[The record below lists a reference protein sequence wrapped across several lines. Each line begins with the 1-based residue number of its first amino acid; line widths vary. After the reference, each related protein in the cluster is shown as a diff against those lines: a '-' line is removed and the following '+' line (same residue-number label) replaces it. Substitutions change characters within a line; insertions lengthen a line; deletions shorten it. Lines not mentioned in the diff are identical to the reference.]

1 MTKLRTF
8 SFMTHEHNS
17 VSIMNEFLSKIMLII
32 NERFTVHEKVNNLLK
47 QHCAPDQ
54 KLRKAVSIVD

>member
-1 MTKLRTF
+1 
-8 SFMTHEHNS
+8 MTHEHNS